1 MKYEL
6 HNKEA
11 NIQAMVDVMITELK
25 RIDPKYEN
33 IEPHILNTLTQNY
46 IHQIKATGNSEFE
59 NILKQTLN
67 IEIPEDDDSNKI
79 SIQEV

>member
-25 RIDPKYEN
+25 RIDPNYES

-46 IHQIKATGNSEFE
+46 IHQIKSTGNSEFE
-59 NILKQTLN
+59 NILKHTLN
-67 IEIPEDDDSNKI
+67 NEIPEDDDSDKI

>member
-11 NIQAMVDVMITELK
+11 NIQAMVDVMIAELK

-46 IHQIKATGNSEFE
+46 IHQIKETGNSEFDT
-59 NILKQTLN
+59 ILEKTLN
-67 IEIPEDDDSNKI
+67 IKIPDDEEI

>member
-1 MKYEL
+1 MKYEIF
-6 HNKEA
+6 NEEC
-11 NIQAMVDVMITELK
+11 NIQAMVDIMVEELK

-46 IHQIKATGNSEFE
+46 IHQIKETGNPEFDT
-59 NILKQTLN
+59 ILEKTLN
-67 IEIPEDDDSNKI
+67 IKLPDDEEI